1 MVTIDYIKPA
11 EGDFEARECATI
23 RLLPSGQNVS
33 ELLVERGF
41 VSVLRHR
48 QGDEMRSGEYDSL
61 MGAEM
66 KAIEEKRGVH
76 SGKDFLAPRI
86 IDASEVSHTPSTQHS

>member
-1 MVTIDYIKPA
+1 
-11 EGDFEARECATI
+11 
-23 RLLPSGQNVS
+23 
-33 ELLVERGF
+33 
-41 VSVLRHR
+41 
-48 QGDEMRSGEYDSL
+48 MRSSEYDSL